1 MTGENKKNVEKADG
15 ESETSVANS
24 QSEEGKNLRPGILRT
39 WYDRMVFR
47 LHFRY
52 PNVSWLKEPGD
63 KAWVEKNDL
72 EQNEQL
78 RVPLDDHVEVLCFW
92 VVEVYG
98 PSEVDALY
106 DGIRQLGWEKGRN
119 WTRSLPEWVADQR
132 TYGFGG
138 DFSLGIIRNPGP
150 AKLLAERV
158 ARLPLGVAYA
168 YGRVRQISPSLT
180 ALMLRFSLEEHESRR
195 YFEELKLER
204 ASFNERQRGDKGYK
218 CLDVGAVKTKAV
230 RWHRDK
236 FRARTIQWVQEH
248 LPGFFCGRNEPAR
261 FPTGEL
267 MTTERSP
274 VLWAPAVDRPDHVW
288 TDALAP
294 YSSDLWTSVNQPGI
308 KLAWDRGEHE
318 KNSHVLV
325 HFERQLWDAAHRYG
339 GATAG
344 NISAEV
350 ENHVD
355 GVLILSAVNAYL
367 RELLKDVRAVRDGFP
382 IGARGKK
389 AVLRALD
396 SVQDFFRRSLGTP
409 ATATEMADVGENSGW
424 FKRQCEPFQLSL
436 WSDEQDPCTIAEH
449 LQRHTKYLAK
459 QLLAQD
465 KDTRDHLEQLS
476 TILNTQESVRAQRK
490 MERLTVAATSFALLS
505 LFVAMLTLEPA
516 RMDEWSKS
524 IREYCSQLWSE
535 RPPWLLR

>member
-1 MTGENKKNVEKADG
+1 MTEESQKNVENADG
-15 ESETSVANS
+15 VSESPTADSP
-24 QSEEGKNLRPGILRT
+24 SEESKKPRPGIFRI
-39 WYDRMVFR
+39 WRDRLVFR

-52 PNVSWLKEPGD
+52 PNVSWLKEAED
-63 KAWVEKNDL
+63 IAWVEQKDV

-78 RVPLDDHVEVLCFW
+78 RVPADDHVEVPCFW

-98 PSEVDALY
+98 PGEVDALY
-106 DGIRQLGWEKGRN
+106 NGIRQSSSDTG
-119 WTRSLPEWVADQR
+119 TAFP
-132 TYGFGG
+132 F
-138 DFSLGIIRNPGP
+138 IRNPGP
-150 AKLLAERV
+150 AKFHAERV
-158 ARLPLGVAYA
+158 ARLPSGMAYA

-180 ALMLRFSLEEHESRR
+180 ALMLRFALDEHESRS
-195 YFEELKLER
+195 YFEELKPER
-204 ASFNERQRGDKGYK
+204 ASFNERQPDGKGYTL
-218 CLDVGAVKTKAV
+218 LDVSAVKTRAV
-230 RWHRDK
+230 RRHREK
-236 FRARTIQWVQEH
+236 FRARTIQWVQNH

-267 MTTERSP
+267 MTTERSQ
-274 VLWAPAVDRPDHVW
+274 VLWAPAVERPRRVW

-308 KLAWDRGEHE
+308 KLAWDQDELDRTP
-318 KNSHVLV
+318 HVLV
-325 HFERQLWDAAHRYG
+325 HFERQRWDAAHRYG
-339 GATAG
+339 CATG
-344 NISAEV
+344 SSISAEV

-367 RELLKDVRAVRDGFP
+367 RELLKDVRTVRDGFP

-409 ATATEMADVGENSGW
+409 ATATEMADVGENPGW

-436 WSDEQDPCTIAEH
+436 WSDEQDPCTIAEY

-516 RMDEWSKS
+516 RMDEWRKT
-524 IREYCSQLWSE
+524 IGGYCSQLWSE
-535 RPPWLLR
+535 RPLWLLR